1 MFTPLHVYTG
11 SSLLKSGIKIDE
23 YLKYASKLNFNNL
36 AISDFET
43 FRGVPHFVHEC
54 QKYNIKPII
63 GIDLIIEGL
72 LFTFFIKN
80 EQGYKNALT
89 LFYEYNNKRLS
100 LNNYH
105 LYCDGII
112 VVLSIWV
119 AALL

>member
-80 EQGYKNALT
+80 VPFKNTDRVARS
-89 LFYEYNNKRLS
+89 KRFTKR
-100 LNNYH
+100 
-105 LYCDGII
+105 I
-112 VVLSIWV
+112 
-119 AALL
+119 AA